1 MIETVTLRP
10 QVENIHGAFRPQEP
24 RGAPCGPGH
33 VVRLLSMWNTLSVRR
48 GREKTCQ
55 YLGHVSSNAKLS
67 LTTVW
72 LFCVN
77 FWVTFEDCLGKR
89 YSF

>member
-24 RGAPCGPGH
+24 RGAPCGPRH

-55 YLGHVSSNAKLS
+55 YLGHVSSNAKPL
-67 LTTVW
+67 LI
-72 LFCVN
+72 FIN
-77 FWVTFEDCLGKR
+77 HCLAVLCK
-89 YSF
+89 FLVL